1 MEMTLST
8 DQLVEA
14 FSAKLVERGRP
25 VIHLNEDE
33 VRLALHRVHALL
45 QQEIDKSSSDPEW
58 RRSLV
63 KFRNLFA
70 PSSIGAF
77 DDFETLM
84 RSKQI
89 YMTDHPNPYYQYIA
103 IRIPTPIAR
112 VILNQL
118 QPRAKQLVDR
128 LAETFLA
135 AA

>member
-1 MEMTLST
+1 MGMTLST

-14 FSAKLVERGRP
+14 FSAKLVEQGRP

-33 VRLALHRVHALL
+33 VRLALHRVHDLL
-45 QQEIDKSSSDPEW
+45 QHEIDKTSDAEW
-58 RRSLV
+58 RRTLI

-89 YMTDHPNPYYQYIA
+89 YMTDHPNPYYQYITIKIPGA
-103 IRIPTPIAR
+103 IAK
-112 VILNQL
+112 VILNKL
-118 QPRAKQLVDR
+118 QPQAKQLVER
-128 LAETFLA
+128 LADTFLA